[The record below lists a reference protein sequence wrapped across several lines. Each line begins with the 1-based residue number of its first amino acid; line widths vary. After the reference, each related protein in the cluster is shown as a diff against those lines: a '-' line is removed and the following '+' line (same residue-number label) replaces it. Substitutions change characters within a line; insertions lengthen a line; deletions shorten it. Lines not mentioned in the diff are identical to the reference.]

1 MLFYLAVYVLQHW
14 TASASSYMVVLVPFV
29 TVPLAA
35 LLAEEEITVWLLAG
49 ALLVLLGAFVGA
61 LSDGTKQQERLDTS

>member
-35 LLAEEEITVWLLAG
+35 LLAEEEITVWLTHLRRNWRRHPRY
-49 ALLVLLGAFVGA
+49 LGDHRAA
-61 LSDGTKQQERLDTS
+61 AQ